1 MSGLAPRAREGSV
14 RPRRSSE
21 VVVRP
26 LNFTVR
32 PPVSVGVI
40 VAVLIA
46 AGVVFVARSKRRRP
60 LVIHSPRLG
69 ILNLKGEAAE
79 QLIAADLEALMP
91 VLGSPVRG
99 STSSPFCDVL
109 FIYCDISYDGRI
121 SNFPGTLRDLI
132 QTLRAPL
139 VVVASENSRAAY
151 ISTMKGQRHGRAN
164 LVMTLSRRGGAFPAF
179 FARLLTDMKR
189 GVSMPVAWV
198 KLAPQ
203 GPVKEHESLPST
215 IFACEAGQML
225 FG

>member
-1 MSGLAPRAREGSV
+1 M
-14 RPRRSSE
+14 RPHRQAG
-21 VVVRP
+21 VVVRL

-32 PPVSVGVI
+32 PPVSVALI
-40 VAVLIA
+40 VAVLIT

-79 QLIAADLEALMP
+79 QLIAADVDALMP

-109 FIYCDISYDGRI
+109 FIYCDIAPDGRI
-121 SNFPGTLRDLI
+121 DNFPGTLRDLI

-139 VVVASENSRAAY
+139 VVVASENSGDAY
-151 ISTMKGQRHGRAN
+151 ISTTKGQRHGRAN

-179 FARLLTDMKR
+179 FARLFTHMKR

-198 KLAPQ
+198 KLAPR
-203 GPVKEHESLPST
+203 GPVEHEDQPST
-215 IFACEAGQML
+215 IFACEAGQMV

>member
-1 MSGLAPRAREGSV
+1 MSVAL
-14 RPRRSSE
+14 
-21 VVVRP
+21 
-26 LNFTVR
+26 
-32 PPVSVGVI
+32 I

-46 AGVVFVARSKRRRP
+46 ITAVFVWRSNRRRV
-60 LVIHSPRLG
+60 LMIRSPRLG

-79 QLIAADLEALMP
+79 QLIAADMEALMP

-109 FIYCDISYDGRI
+109 FIYCDIGTDGRI
-121 SNFPGTLRDLI
+121 TNFPGTLRDLI

-139 VVVASENSRAAY
+139 VVVATENSGDAY
-151 ISTMKGQRHGRAN
+151 FSATKGQKHGRAN
-164 LVMTLSRRGGAFPAF
+164 LVMTLSRRGSAFPTF
-179 FARLLTDMKR
+179 FAHLFAEMKR

-203 GPVKEHESLPST
+203 DPVKEHESLPST
-215 IFACEAGQML
+215 IFACEAGQMV

>member
-1 MSGLAPRAREGSV
+1 MS
-14 RPRRSSE
+14 
-21 VVVRP
+21 VV
-26 LNFTVR
+26 L
-32 PPVSVGVI
+32 I

-46 AGVVFVARSKRRRP
+46 AGIFFVARSRRRRP
-60 LVIHSPRLG
+60 LVIHSPRFG

-79 QLIAADLEALMP
+79 QLIAADVDALMP
-91 VLGSPVRG
+91 VLGNPVRG

-109 FIYCDISYDGRI
+109 FIYCDIAADGRI

-139 VVVASENSRAAY
+139 VVVASENSGDAY
-151 ISTMKGQRHGRAN
+151 KSTTKGQRNGRAN
-164 LVMTLSRRGGAFPAF
+164 LVMTLSRRGNAFPAF
-179 FARLLTDMKR
+179 FARLFTDMKR

-203 GPVKEHESLPST
+203 GPVKEHENLPST
-215 IFACEAGQML
+215 IFACEAGQMV

>member
-1 MSGLAPRAREGSV
+1 
-14 RPRRSSE
+14 
-21 VVVRP
+21 VVVRL

-32 PPVSVGVI
+32 PPVSVALI
-40 VAVLIA
+40 VAVLIT

-79 QLIAADLEALMP
+79 QLIAADVDALMP

-109 FIYCDISYDGRI
+109 FIYCDIAPDGRI
-121 SNFPGTLRDLI
+121 DNFPGTLRDLI

-139 VVVASENSRAAY
+139 VVVASENSGDAY
-151 ISTMKGQRHGRAN
+151 ISTTKGQRHGRAN

-179 FARLLTDMKR
+179 FARLFTHMKR

-198 KLAPQ
+198 KLAPR
-203 GPVKEHESLPST
+203 GPVEHEDQPST
-215 IFACEAGQML
+215 IFACEAGQMV

>member
-1 MSGLAPRAREGSV
+1 
-14 RPRRSSE
+14 
-21 VVVRP
+21 
-26 LNFTVR
+26 
-32 PPVSVGVI
+32 VSVALI

-79 QLIAADLEALMP
+79 QLIAVDVDALMP

-109 FIYCDISYDGRI
+109 FIYCDITPDGRI

-139 VVVASENSRAAY
+139 VVVASENSNEAY
-151 ISTMKGQRHGRAN
+151 TSTTKGQRHGRAN
-164 LVMTLSRRGGAFPAF
+164 LVMTLSRRGRAFPAF
-179 FARLLTDMKR
+179 LARLFTDMKR
-189 GVSMPVAWV
+189 GISMPVAWI

-203 GPVKEHESLPST
+203 GLVKEHENLPST
-215 IFACEAGQML
+215 IFACEAGHMV